1 MARQESKP
9 MKKHLMVAQS
19 GGPTAAINAS
29 LAGVIRGALESGAY
43 DRIYGA
49 VHGISGVLE
58 ENFLELS
65 ECAKKEGFLECLS
78 RTPAMY
84 LGSCRMKMPVPADD
98 PAIYDQI
105 FSTLERMEIA
115 AFFYIGGN
123 DSMDTVA
130 KLSKEAERRG
140 SEIRFAGVPKTIDND
155 LIHTDHTPGYGS
167 AAKYIATSML
177 EIAHD
182 TYIYDLPC
190 VTIVEIMG
198 RDSGW
203 LTAAAA
209 LARNEYNIT
218 PQLLYLPEVPFRK
231 EVFLEDIRREL
242 ARSKNVVV
250 AVSEGI
256 RDKDGIYISA
266 KEAVAD
272 KFGHMQLSGVG
283 KRLEQLVKKEVGT
296 KVRSIELSILQRCA
310 GHVASSCDLEES
322 CELGAYA
329 VKKTAEGE
337 TGFMASVHRL
347 SDEPYTYEIC
357 CEGLQEIANKAKTV
371 PREWINEAGN
381 DVTEEML
388 RYIRPL
394 IVGEAGV
401 GWKDGLP
408 VYLPVAHLNH
418 IGE

>member
-1 MARQESKP
+1 

-182 TYIYDLPC
+182 TD
-190 VTIVEIMG
+190 
-198 RDSGW
+198 
-203 LTAAAA
+203 
-209 LARNEYNIT
+209 
-218 PQLLYLPEVPFRK
+218 RK
-231 EVFLEDIRREL
+231 
-242 ARSKNVVV
+242 SVV
-250 AVSEGI
+250 
-256 RDKDGIYISA
+256 
-266 KEAVAD
+266 
-272 KFGHMQLSGVG
+272 
-283 KRLEQLVKKEVGT
+283 
-296 KVRSIELSILQRCA
+296 
-310 GHVASSCDLEES
+310 
-322 CELGAYA
+322 
-329 VKKTAEGE
+329 
-337 TGFMASVHRL
+337 
-347 SDEPYTYEIC
+347 
-357 CEGLQEIANKAKTV
+357 
-371 PREWINEAGN
+371 
-381 DVTEEML
+381 
-388 RYIRPL
+388 
-394 IVGEAGV
+394 
-401 GWKDGLP
+401 
-408 VYLPVAHLNH
+408 
-418 IGE
+418 